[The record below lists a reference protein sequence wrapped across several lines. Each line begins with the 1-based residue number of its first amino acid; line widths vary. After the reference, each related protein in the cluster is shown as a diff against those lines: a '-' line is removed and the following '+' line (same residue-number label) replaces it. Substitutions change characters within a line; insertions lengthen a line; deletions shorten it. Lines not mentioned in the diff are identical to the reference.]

1 MELANLVDDQLT
13 LIRDVTDLL
22 KNLIQNNVTELNN
35 PTAVIL
41 DSPGDMAAPSTQDEL
56 SLFLYQ
62 ISENPFL
69 KNQDVIKIGPDKLQ
83 YPPLVLD
90 LYYLLTPYAK
100 DREAEQ
106 IILAKLMRL
115 FYDNTILSGTLLG
128 DPLLESGNTELKV
141 ILNTIGLDQLNL
153 LWGMF
158 PNKSYRIGLSYIITP
173 LIIPSTRGIETQ
185 RVTKEQAGIQFQNPR
200 PKK

>member
-1 MELANLVDDQLT
+1 LVDDQLT

-22 KNLIQNNVTELNN
+22 KNLIQNNITELNN

-41 DSPGDMAAPSTQDEL
+41 DSPGDIAAPSTQDEL

-69 KNQDVIKIGPDKLQ
+69 RNQDLIQIGPNILQ
-83 YPPLVLD
+83 SSPLALD
-90 LYYLLTPYAK
+90 LFYLLTPYAK
-100 DREAEQ
+100 DREVEQ

-115 FYDNTILSGTLLG
+115 FYDNALLNGTQLG

-158 PNKSYRIGLSYIITP
+158 PNKSYRIGLSYIVTP
-173 LIIPSTRGIETQ
+173 LMIPSTRQIETQ
-185 RVTKEQAGIQFQNPR
+185 RVIKGQVDILYQNQKTR
-200 PKK
+200 N

>member
-1 MELANLVDDQLT
+1 MASDQLT

-22 KNLIQNNVTELNN
+22 KNLIQNNIIELNN
-35 PTAVIL
+35 PTAITL
-41 DSPGDMAAPSTQDEL
+41 DSPGDIVEPSAQDEL

-62 ISENPFL
+62 ISENPYL
-69 KNQDVIKIGPDKLQ
+69 KNQDFTQIGPNKLQ
-83 YPPLVLD
+83 SSPLALD
-90 LYYLLTPYAK
+90 LFYLLTPYAK

-115 FYDNTILSGTLLG
+115 FYDNAILSGTQLG
-128 DPLLESGNTELKV
+128 DPLLESGNTQFKV

-158 PNKSYRIGLSYIITP
+158 PNKSYRMGISYIVTP
-173 LIIPSTRGIETQ
+173 LIIPSTRETETQ
-185 RVTKEQAGIQFQNPR
+185 RVIREQINILYQNQ
-200 PKK
+200 KIK